1 MPMRRPPSPK
11 PQQEPPNRAHDWATA
26 ATEARRQRDAA
37 VKQELE
43 ERRLRRL
50 QARAVANEWSSPQEK
65 TRKV

>member
-1 MPMRRPPSPK
+1 M
-11 PQQEPPNRAHDWATA
+11 
-26 ATEARRQRDAA
+26 ARLILRNAYRDDA